1 MKMNLLAFP
10 LLVLLALLSVAA
22 PFVAKHRTQ
31 AGLAEMENTL
41 AEQAREITRLS
52 GTKPT
57 QPPPVAQ
64 SMPQLSNEE
73 LRELMRLRSEVG
85 PLRHAAAET
94 VKLRAAQSSAAVSS
108 SARREEPAGPNY
120 WPKDQLANVGF
131 GTPEA
136 ATQTAF
142 WILKNGDMKALLAC
156 APPEVLAGV
165 QKEMEKEGPDA
176 FQDEFKKKTQEMT
189 GRASGY
195 RVLNKKS
202 DESGLVTLRVSF
214 EGEGVTEDVTLKQY
228 GTDWKILEFGN
239 PKLITDH

>member
-1 MKMNLLAFP
+1 MKMNSLAFP

-22 PFVAKHRTQ
+22 PFVVKHRTE

-41 AEQAREITRLS
+41 SEQAREITLLS
-52 GTKPT
+52 GTKPA

-64 SMPQLSNEE
+64 STPQLSNEE

-85 PLRHAAAET
+85 PLRAAAAET
-94 VKLRAAQSSAAVSS
+94 VKLRAAQSSPAVSS
-108 SARREEPAGPNY
+108 SARPDEPAGPNY

-136 ATQTAF
+136 AAQTAF
-142 WILKNGDMKALLAC
+142 WSLKNGDMKALLAC
-156 APPEVLAGV
+156 VPPEMLAQV
-165 QKEMEKEGPDA
+165 QQEMAQEGHDA
-176 FQDEFKKKTQEMT
+176 FQDKFKQKSQEMT

-195 RVLNKKS
+195 RVLDKKS
-202 DESGLVTLRVSF
+202 DERGLVTLRVGF

-228 GTDWKILEFGN
+228 GTEWKILDFGN
-239 PKLITDH
+239 PKLIDQ